1 MLEQEI
7 LDLIH
12 IPIEQLTKLV
22 GERVQYCTNIA
33 ECKNESN
40 YFIVNNNDATIRPMK
55 NGKSGY
61 IIPHSLGLC
70 KRPKDVT
77 FYINKNDYSECQ
89 NESNYFI
96 VDKNVATI
104 RLIKN
109 DKSGYI
115 VPHSLELGK
124 RPKGAV
130 FYINK
135 DIYKDVKNQKA
146 LIDKKKNRPR
156 LGNPAGWDKINKNKD
171 YDRYFHRGHIITY
184 SLGGDKEIHGQAYK
198 ALKSLFT
205 QTAWSNMGKDVKKK
219 GFDNKFS
226 QWHFEEKIVDEL
238 EQSSV
243 CIASRPIY
251 RNKADKIPI
260 GIHLQAV
267 TEEDSLFNVFLPN
280 IDPDIKIDYKNC
292 TFKLNR

>member
-12 IPIEQLTKLV
+12 ISIEQLTKLV
-22 GERVQYCTNIA
+22 GERVQYCTNIT

-70 KRPKDVT
+70 KRPKGVT
-77 FYINKNDYSECQ
+77 FYIN
-89 NESNYFI
+89 
-96 VDKNVATI
+96 KNVATI

-135 DIYKDVKNQKA
+135 DIYKDVKNQ
-146 LIDKKKNRPR
+146 LLSGDKKKGRPKLGKPVGWNR
-156 LGNPAGWDKINKNKD
+156 INKNKD
-171 YDRYFHRGHIITY
+171 YQVYFHRGHIIAY
-184 SLGGDKEIHGQAYK
+184 SLGGDNDIQGHINK
-198 ALKSLFT
+198 ALKSLFI
-205 QTAWSNMGKDVKKK
+205 QTAWSNMGKDTQKN
-219 GFDNKFS
+219 GFENKFS
-226 QWHFEEKIVDEL
+226 QWYFEEKVVDEL

-251 RNKADKIPI
+251 RNKVDKIPI
-260 GIHLQAV
+260 GIHMQAV
-267 TEEDSLFNVFLPN
+267 TEKESLFNVFIPN
-280 IDPDIKIDYKNC
+280 IDPNIIINYKNC
-292 TFKLNR
+292 TFELKN

>member
-1 MLEQEI
+1 MKKNFSMSNQEI

-12 IPIEQLTKLV
+12 ISIEQLTKLV
-22 GERVQYCTNIA
+22 GGKVQYCTNIA
-33 ECKNESN
+33 
-40 YFIVNNNDATIRPMK
+40 
-55 NGKSGY
+55 GK
-61 IIPHSLGLC
+61 
-70 KRPKDVT
+70 
-77 FYINKNDYSECQ
+77 Q
-89 NESNYFI
+89 NESNYFVVNNNI
-96 VDKNVATI
+96 SEIYPLDECET
-104 RLIKN
+104 
-109 DKSGYI
+109 GYI

-124 RPKGAV
+124 RPKGAI

-135 DIYKDVKNQKA
+135 NDYKDIKNKKA
-146 LIDKKKNRPR
+146 LIDKKKNRPS

-171 YDRYFHRGHIITY
+171 YNRYFHRGHIITY

-205 QTAWSNMGKDVKKK
+205 QTAWSNMGKDVKEEEKV
-219 GFDNKFS
+219 NKFS

-260 GIHLQAV
+260 GIHMQAV
-267 TEEDSLFNVFLPN
+267 TEKESLFNVFLPN
-280 IDPDIKIDYKNC
+280 IDPNIKINYKKC
-292 TFKLNR
+292 TFKLKKKLLTV